1 LQSTHSAPD
10 GSALLATC
18 FFPAPQRQSATLSR
32 AIFVAVLEPAGQDLH
47 KASAP
52 VPEAKVSAGHA
63 LHERVKLNLSM
74 SSSFVK

>member
-1 LQSTHSAPD
+1 
-10 GSALLATC
+10 
-18 FFPAPQRQSATLSR
+18 LSR